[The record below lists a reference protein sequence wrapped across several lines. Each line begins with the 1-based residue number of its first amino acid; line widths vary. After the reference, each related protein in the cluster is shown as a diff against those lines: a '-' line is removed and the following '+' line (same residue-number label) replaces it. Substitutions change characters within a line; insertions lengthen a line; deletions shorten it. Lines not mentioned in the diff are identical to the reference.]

1 MHDVIYNYFEWH
13 YFNTWSVFVVDQFA
27 ESVAEIETEVARDDT
42 ECLLCI
48 ECFII
53 AVSITLIKLKDETC
67 ITTTFVVDGALFDIG
82 IEFLEEENE
91 FVLTFKLSEA
101 DGGTQIVLQG
111 KERLSKDDERIPAL
125 AEWLFS
131 QKK

>member
-1 MHDVIYNYFEWH
+1 M
-13 YFNTWSVFVVDQFA
+13 
-27 ESVAEIETEVARDDT
+27 
-42 ECLLCI
+42 CI

-91 FVLTFKLSEA
+91 FGFVFAFVELLFIEELRRRREDVFGDKFKVRCTFATISHHTKN
-101 DGGTQIVLQG
+101 
-111 KERLSKDDERIPAL
+111 
-125 AEWLFS
+125 FH
-131 QKK
+131 